1 MGDDKLPIDPLTHE
15 ISMPRNFCHFQSSI
29 EYHENMVFPNITN
42 NLRNHDWLCESVIRV
57 PKNDDLNRINDR
69 VELKIPGAVTEYK
82 SIDTVT
88 DENDATNYTD
98 KFLNALEISGI
109 PQHKLL
115 LKTES
120 PILLLRNLNKQKL
133 CNITRLSVKKMMPN
147 VIEEAIINTKIP
159 EDSKL
164 ANIVANGAKMVAK
177 VAKLP
182 AKSVVKNDAKLALSP
197 RFRQVLIESPL

>member
-1 MGDDKLPIDPLTHE
+1 MVDDNLPIDPLTHE
-15 ISMPRNFCHFQSSI
+15 ISMPRNFCQLQSSI
-29 EYHENMVFPNITN
+29 EYLENMVFPNITN

-88 DENDATNYTD
+88 EENYAINYTD

-120 PILLLRNLNKQKL
+120 PILLLRNLNKQKQ

-147 VIEEAIINTKIP
+147 VIEEAIINT
-159 EDSKL
+159 L
-164 ANIVANGAKMVAK
+164 N
-177 VAKLP
+177 
-182 AKSVVKNDAKLALSP
+182 VKE
-197 RFRQVLIESPL
+197 RMC